1 MCNSAYNRETID
13 MMTTPRITVADIQ
26 AKMATIDWTT
36 LQIPK
41 TNKGERGQLIEIALG
56 IPNSSALMDLADGE
70 LKTFTIGESIACT
83 QLGHCLDEIY
93 NDVSF
98 SQSKLGMKMKQTVF
112 VGFDKGT
119 GQCKG
124 NITINQTTHPLH
136 HHELEEDYD
145 FICNKIRVA
154 MKNGNEL
161 TTLTGPNKLLQIRTK
176 ASKNPKTKLY
186 TPLMFGKTMLKNKG
200 MAFYLCASFGKKLL
214 C

>member
-1 MCNSAYNRETID
+1 MRGCAHACFRYPHSS
-13 MMTTPRITVADIQ
+13 PQQ
-26 AKMATIDWTT
+26 A
-36 LQIPK
+36 
-41 TNKGERGQLIEIALG
+41 
-56 IPNSSALMDLADGE
+56 
-70 LKTFTIGESIACT
+70 
-83 QLGHCLDEIY
+83 
-93 NDVSF
+93 
-98 SQSKLGMKMKQTVF
+98 
-112 VGFDKGT
+112 
-119 GQCKG
+119 
-124 NITINQTTHPLH
+124 LH